1 VRPLSVL
8 LCAAG
13 LAVVASGAGAQTVLP
28 SWGCNAS
35 PSCRQ
40 NGFSTVTGQ
49 YKEHTG
55 VLVDVSWD
63 HGPKFDLLR
72 HPTPGEESP
81 KLHEQWFHV
90 HPPAPATPAAG
101 PQPAAPTA
109 PPPPVPKDAEAVP
122 HSPG

>member
-1 VRPLSVL
+1 MRPLSVL

-13 LAVVASGAGAQTVLP
+13 LAVVASGAGAQTLP

-55 VLVDVSWD
+55 VLFDVNWD
-63 HGPKFDLLR
+63 HGLKFDLLR
-72 HPTPGEESP
+72 HPSTRDETPRG
-81 KLHEQWFHV
+81 EQWFHL
-90 HPPAPATPAAG
+90 HPPSTATPPAEPRPAVSPAPAPTETKDGETAG
-101 PQPAAPTA
+101 
-109 PPPPVPKDAEAVP
+109 
-122 HSPG
+122 H